1 MAYIKYKEITKYFN
15 FSIVLDK
22 SKLPKY
28 VRDYVFGDE
37 KILVA
42 YKTKTDHG
50 IFTTKKIVLFD
61 NYSLFGI
68 RKQIYAIPYESISTC
83 SIIFNARSAE
93 LSLFMDSGYPVR
105 LKFVNMKGIDKL
117 RLRLLYS
124 IILKIMNEQKIDEEE
139 IRVLIEDKMSFESG
153 DNNGKR
159 S

>member
-15 FSIVLDK
+15 FSSVLDK

-28 VRDYVFGDE
+28 VKDYVFDDE

-42 YKTKTDHG
+42 YKTRTDHG
-50 IFTTKKIVLFD
+50 IFTTGKIVLFD

-68 RKQIYAIPYESISTC
+68 KKQIYVIPYSSISTC
-83 SIIFNARSAE
+83 SIIFHLKSAE

-105 LKFVNMKGIDKL
+105 LKFINMKGIDKH

-124 IILKIMNEQKIDEEE
+124 VILKYVNKQPVTSSE
-139 IRVLIEDKMSFESG
+139 INTLIEDNISFESR
-153 DNNGKR
+153 DK
-159 S
+159 